1 MGTIVITGG
10 AAGIGRA
17 TALGAAQRGH
27 DVAVVDLEAA
37 QGAAKEVVAEVTAHG
52 RRAEALPADVTVEGD
67 VVSVFAQVAEWLG
80 PVTGL
85 VNAAGLLYSAECTE
99 IDAARVHATMAVNVT
114 GLMLCSREAARLMMR
129 SRGGQGGG
137 IVNISSMAATIGGR
151 HRGAVYAAS
160 KAAVDAYT
168 TGMAKE
174 VAAEGIRVN
183 AVRPGLV
190 ATGLTATLLDDP
202 ARRQAI
208 EESIP
213 LGRVGA
219 PTDVAEA
226 VLWLLAETNTWI
238 SGAHLDV
245 SGGGFFVSGSF

>member
-17 TALGAAQRGH
+17 TALLAAQRGY
-27 DVAVVDLEAA
+27 DTAIMDLPAA
-37 QGAAKEVVAEVTAHG
+37 EPAAKEVVTEVEGYG
-52 RRAEALPADVTVEGD
+52 RRAVALAADVTVERD
-67 VVSVFAQVAEWLG
+67 VVGSFAQVVERLG
-80 PVTGL
+80 PITGL
-85 VNAAGLLYSAECTE
+85 VNGAGLLYSAKCTE
-99 IDAARVHATMAVNVT
+99 IDAAEVRATMAVNVT
-114 GLMLCSREAARLMMR
+114 GLMLCSREAARLMMH
-129 SRGGQGGG
+129 SRGGHGGC

-190 ATGLTATLLDDP
+190 ATGLTAALLEDP

-219 PTDVAEA
+219 PADVAEA
-226 VLWLLAETNTWI
+226 ALWLLAEKNNWI